1 MQRIEVCLEM
11 KYTIQKRKSEVGTM
25 DEVIKVNQIE
35 YQIIKLL
42 GHGKGGYSYLVRR
55 DGKSYVLK
63 QIHHEPCAYY
73 SFGNK
78 IEAEKNDY
86 ARLLQ
91 AGIPIPV
98 MVELDEEKEC
108 LVKEFI
114 NGPTIYELI
123 CEDKMEERYMR
134 QVKEMSEQAKA
145 AGLNIDY
152 FPTNFVV
159 QDGVMYY
166 VDYEC
171 NAFMEEWSFD
181 NWGIQYWSKTPEF
194 IEYVRTHSERV

>member
-1 MQRIEVCLEM
+1 
-11 KYTIQKRKSEVGTM
+11 M
-25 DEVIKVNQIE
+25 DEVIKVNQLE

-123 CEDKMEERYMR
+123 CEDKMEERYMQ

-159 QDGVMYY
+159 QDGIMYY